1 MVRITIDDELRRKF
15 LDFTDDIELSDE
27 SGRVL
32 ARFQRSTPWSDP
44 DQWEPITPEISPEE
58 IQQRLN
64 LYERSYTTIEVLDKL
79 GKL

>member
-1 MVRITIDDELRRKF
+1 MVRITIDEELRKRF
-15 LDFTDDIELSDE
+15 LDFSDDIELCDE
-27 SGRVL
+27 SGRVV

-64 LYERSYTTIEVLDKL
+64 SYERIYTTAEVLEKL
-79 GKL
+79 SKL